1 MATNTAQPVVQDS
14 APHLRRVLGTW
25 DLTWLCV
32 VAITNMN
39 LVPVVAAGG
48 FITVWLWL
56 LALGFFFWPQ
66 GIAVIELSHRFPGE
80 GGLYLWAKEMFGD
93 FHGFMCG
100 WCYWLTNMFFVPTLL
115 FYLAGIWAFAGGKYA
130 AALSENRLFFFFVSL
145 ALLWLTVVL
154 NIRGMGVGKWVNNL
168 GGMGT
173 FVTAAVLIGLGIFTA
188 FRQGLHIPA
197 GSFSVGDLDWRL
209 VSSFG
214 VICFGLVGLE
224 LGPVM
229 GDEIRDPERTVPR
242 SVLWGGLL
250 SGTLYVGA
258 TLCLLLAVP
267 QKDMVVIQGVLQAVD
282 RMTASTGVAWV
293 LPPLGLVMIFAIA
306 GSTSAWISGSARI
319 LFVSGLDRYLPRMF
333 GRIHPRYATPH
344 VALTALA
351 VLCSGIVSMSFIGAT
366 VKEAYVTLLD
376 LSVVLQMLSFL
387 YLYATLLAV
396 AIRGTSGSGYFGR
409 ARIGIAAVSGLSA
422 TALGCVVAFVPSH
435 QITSIWVF
443 ELKMFAGVGLFLG
456 LATFLFRYYSGRKT
470 QDSADGAF
478 AASHGKG

>member
-1 MATNTAQPVVQDS
+1 
-14 APHLRRVLGTW
+14 
-25 DLTWLCV
+25 
-32 VAITNMN
+32 
-39 LVPVVAAGG
+39 
-48 FITVWLWL
+48 
-56 LALGFFFWPQ
+56 
-66 GIAVIELSHRFPGE
+66 
-80 GGLYLWAKEMFGD
+80 MFGD

-173 FVTAAVLIGLGIFTA
+173 FVTA

-229 GDEIRDPERTVPR
+229 GDEIRDPQRTVPR
-242 SVLWGGLL
+242 AVLWGGLL

-267 QKDMVVIQGVLQAVD
+267 QKDMIVIQGVLQAAD
-282 RMTASTGVAWV
+282 RMTASTGLAWI

-319 LFVSGLDRYLPRMF
+319 LFVSGLDRYLPRIF
-333 GRIHPRYATPH
+333 GRIHP
-344 VALTALA
+344 
-351 VLCSGIVSMSFIGAT
+351 
-366 VKEAYVTLLD
+366 
-376 LSVVLQMLSFL
+376 
-387 YLYATLLAV
+387 
-396 AIRGTSGSGYFGR
+396 
-409 ARIGIAAVSGLSA
+409 
-422 TALGCVVAFVPSH
+422 
-435 QITSIWVF
+435 
-443 ELKMFAGVGLFLG
+443 
-456 LATFLFRYYSGRKT
+456 
-470 QDSADGAF
+470 
-478 AASHGKG
+478 

>member
-1 MATNTAQPVVQDS
+1 MATNTAQPTASQS

-39 LVPVVAAGG
+39 LVPVVAAAG
-48 FITVWLWL
+48 FVTIWLWL
-56 LALGFFFWPQ
+56 LALAFFFWPQ

-115 FYLAGIWAFAGGKYA
+115 FYLAGIWAFAGGKQA
-130 AALSENRLFFFFVSL
+130 VALAENRLFFFFVSL
-145 ALLWLTVVL
+145 ALLWLTVIL

-173 FVTAAVLIGLGIFTA
+173 FTTAVVLIGLGTITA
-188 FRQGLHIPA
+188 LRHGVHIPA
-197 GSFSVGDLDWRL
+197 GSFNLGELDWRL

-229 GDEIRDPERTVPR
+229 GDEIRDPKRTVPR
-242 SVLWGGLL
+242 AVLWGGLL
-250 SGTLYVGA
+250 SGALYVGA

-267 QKDMVVIQGVLQAVD
+267 QKDMIVIQGVLQAVD
-282 RMTASTGVAWV
+282 RMTVNTSLAWV

-306 GSTSAWISGSARI
+306 GSTSAWIGGSARI

-333 GRIHPRYATPH
+333 GKIHPRYATPYM
-344 VALTALA
+344 ALTALA
-351 VLCSGIVSMSFIGAT
+351 VLCSVIVSMSFIGAT

-396 AIRGTSGSGYFGR
+396 AIRGRSGSGYFGK
-409 ARIGIAAVSGLSA
+409 ARIWIAALSGLTA
-422 TALGCVVAFVPSH
+422 TTLGGIVAFVPSH

-443 ELKMFAGVGLFLG
+443 ELKMFAGCGLFLG
-456 LATFLFRYYSGRKT
+456 LAAFLFRYYSGRKD
-470 QDSADGAF
+470 Q
-478 AASHGKG
+478 AAAIMTR

>member
-1 MATNTAQPVVQDS
+1 MAANTAQPAVH

-48 FITVWLWL
+48 FITVWLWS
-56 LALGFFFWPQ
+56 LALVFFFWPQ

-80 GGLYLWAKEMFGD
+80 GGIYLWAKEMFGD

-115 FYLAGIWAFAGGKYA
+115 FYLAGIWAFAGGKEA
-130 AALSENRLFFFFVSL
+130 AALAENRLFFFLVSL
-145 ALLWLTVVL
+145 GVLWLTVVL

-173 FVTAAVLIGLGIFTA
+173 FVTACVLIGLGVFTA
-188 FRQGLHIPA
+188 LRHGVNIPPH
-197 GSFSVGDLDWRL
+197 SFSPGDLDWRL

-229 GDEIRDPERTVPR
+229 GDEIPDPARTVPR
-242 SVLWGGLL
+242 SVVWGGLL

-267 QKDMVVIQGVLQAVD
+267 QKDITVIQGVLQAVD
-282 RMTASTGVAWV
+282 RMTANTGMAWM
-293 LPPLGLVMIFAIA
+293 LPPLALVMMFAIA

-319 LFVSGLDRYLPRMF
+319 LFVSGLDRYLPRML
-333 GRIHPRYATPH
+333 GEIHPKYATPH
-344 VALTALA
+344 VALAGLALLSSA
-351 VLCSGIVSMSFIGAT
+351 IVSMSFIGAS
-366 VKEAYVTLLD
+366 VKEAYTTLLD
-376 LSVVLQMLSFL
+376 LSVLLQMLSFL
-387 YLYATLLAV
+387 YLYAALLAV
-396 AIRGTSGSGYFGR
+396 AIRGGPGHFGR
-409 ARIGIAAVSGLSA
+409 RRIWFAALSGLV
-422 TALGCVVAFVPSH
+422 TTTLGGLVAFVPSH
-435 QITSIWVF
+435 QITSIWIF
-443 ELKMFAGVGLFLG
+443 ELKMFLGCALFLG
-456 LATFLFRYYSGRKT
+456 MAAFLFRYYSGRKRERAT
-470 QDSADGAF
+470 IS
-478 AASHGKG
+478 

>member
-1 MATNTAQPVVQDS
+1 MATNTAQPAVQA

-48 FITVWLWL
+48 FITIWLWL
-56 LALGFFFWPQ
+56 LALALFFWPQ

-80 GGLYLWAKEMFGD
+80 GGIYLWTNEMFGD

-100 WCYWLTNMFFVPTLL
+100 WCYWLTNMFFIPTLL
-115 FYLAGIWAFAGGKYA
+115 FYLAGIWAFAGGEQA
-130 AALSENRLFFFFVSL
+130 AALAENRLFFFLVSL
-145 ALLWLTVVL
+145 GLLWLTVIL

-173 FVTAAVLIGLGIFTA
+173 LVTAGVLISLGIVTTL
-188 FRQGLHIPA
+188 RHGLHIPA
-197 GSFSVGDLDWRL
+197 HSFGLGELDWPL

-229 GDEIRDPERTVPR
+229 GDEIRDPQRTVPR
-242 SVLWGGLL
+242 AILWGGLL

-267 QKDMVVIQGVLQAVD
+267 QKEMTVVQGVLQAVD
-282 RMTASTGVAWV
+282 RMTVHTGLAWI

-319 LFVSGLDRYLPRMF
+319 LFVSGLDRYLPRIF

-344 VALTALA
+344 VALAALGL
-351 VLCSGIVSMSFIGAT
+351 LCSGIVSMSFIGAT

-396 AIRGTSGSGYFGR
+396 AIRGGSGYFSR
-409 ARIGIAAVSGLSA
+409 PRIWMAALSGLTA
-422 TALGCVVAFVPSH
+422 TTLGGIVAFVPSH
-435 QITSIWVF
+435 QISSIWVF
-443 ELKMFAGVGLFLG
+443 ELKMFAGCALFLG
-456 LATFLFRYYSGRKT
+456 LATFLFRYYSRRKVR
-470 QDSADGAF
+470 DLAHGDGPG
-478 AASHGKG
+478 HPGN